1 MLRDDDDDD
10 TFFCGGVGVLCVTR
24 DYRREL
30 FSFEKKKRETKAHS
44 FRDSIEFD
52 ALFESSEGKRS
63 YIKKSVCCWCCISLS
78 FSRKRERE
86 RERKKEK
93 GKREGFLRSTKKET
107 ERKKETRGRARRVKK
122 RESDRA
128 MSYGGNATP
137 SAGKSTTEKSSTATT
152 TTTTKASASGGAP
165 PPPARIPPPKYVT
178 PSPPLR
184 ASDGKETMIKTATT
198 TTKHIDGVMHDGGA
212 INAEDFVKQRQKEQQ
227 IQQQNRQQQQAKVF
241 GSQATQKPAFGKSPT
256 PRPPQP
262 VAATAA
268 STGQKK
274 ANVWTRPVASTAAPP
289 APGGGART
297 SPNGVTAAVQSRPP
311 PVSNGNNTS
320 NNHNINTG
328 STANTKP
335 SVATQATQ
343 TTQTTVTKRQ
353 QQAGGSNVN
362 KETTAS
368 AAKQQQQ
375 QQKKKEKAQSPIVE
389 AAKFPK
395 HPQPRTGMATTKE
408 TPASSVGRSTS
419 TTATGTTVI
428 PTQSFA
434 MRRASPPR
442 DAIYTENESLL
453 TSPGPSDMQNNTNNA
468 KKSSNILTTK
478 TAVDVKENAAA
489 QLVPAPAVVAKEYR
503 GKIACPACAKD
514 FDGSPKLRAHV
525 VKCRTT
531 HVGGTKL
538 SLLSDDNINAYVAQK
553 HREAL
558 QLGKDAAQ
566 QRKKD
571 AAAAERTTSKAMTE
585 ATDDDS
591 DSEEPKMFHHSK
603 KQQNEKGHI
612 KGRVG
617 GDNGDEKNNA
627 ALSKE
632 KSTLQGIEETLLG
645 DSESDDRD
653 FAMHAADVALRK
665 KKLSSKQRDS
675 SVRVTPDDALA
686 ERLLRDDV
694 NFTPAATNLTR
705 RDSARGS
712 GAKNANKMDDFESDD
727 EQRASI
733 RTQKVTK
740 KSNDKVPEAL
750 RCTRTNGVWRCSKE
764 KVSGALFCEKHLQK
778 IADVNTRKEKSGLRK
793 RMIGDKG
800 ANEPEKEDLLT
811 EDEDDEGK
819 ETVAPLVLNKKDTSA
834 RGQNPHL
841 LVSSDAVKKPVSLAG
856 KALDCPHCGKH
867 FSKNTPGRSSH
878 IRSCE
883 KKTRNANRKIRNIVS
898 PPRVQN
904 AKMDKK
910 VESAVVPAP
919 LAPPSLPSNATSNA
933 FTCVKCGK
941 VCGGRGQLTMH
952 ERACKAVSS
961 TAAPPVV
968 ASQKR
973 ERSPETKKRGRPPK
987 VPRANEVIP
996 APKPTIL
1003 YKNNANKPEW
1013 MCVAA
1018 GGSWCC
1024 NEAKVSGTK
1033 FCERHQRKSRAKK
1046 APAAKQAKTS
1056 LQMKTSPR
1064 VQMKTS
1070 TPVQIH
1076 PHSRSC
1082 GYCGMKYE
1090 ESKDLMEHL
1099 KTKHGF
1105 DEVMVCIKPIEGA
1118 TKMPKHVPNDN
1129 QGVPSSSPSP
1139 LPESSPARI
1148 AVKKSA
1154 PALSQEMP
1162 SSKVVAHK
1170 TKQVSELMFT
1180 CEKCGKVIRTKG
1192 PYMSHVKRCQ
1202 GTRVALN
1209 ANESAPATTKVEA
1222 AVGAIE
1228 TRRQQRINYNTL
1240 HSSGPKVSL
1249 PTLPRKDVAV
1259 VNTERNERSSS
1270 LALTTPNNKSSGGV
1284 VAAAAAATEANS
1296 MAELLEIVNT
1306 QNARIQQQDI
1316 AIKKLA
1322 DQCMLMSQNIKTGW
1336 LPPFDPTA
1344 QIKRVKAPG
1353 ANPGYNPIIQF
1364 GRLLW
1369 LTGIVSREL
1378 SNDAGEQTLSA
1389 LQNMKFMLTQAGTD
1403 LKHLLRV
1410 TLHVS
1415 DIRVMEKTA
1424 TAWKEF
1430 FIKRNGM
1437 KEEDLPVRLTTQSV
1451 LKDPKF
1457 LVEVHAEAVL
1467 PEKNGDMKSVVD
1479 GAKALGNA

>member
-1 MLRDDDDDD
+1 
-10 TFFCGGVGVLCVTR
+10 
-24 DYRREL
+24 
-30 FSFEKKKRETKAHS
+30 
-44 FRDSIEFD
+44 
-52 ALFESSEGKRS
+52 
-63 YIKKSVCCWCCISLS
+63 
-78 FSRKRERE
+78 
-86 RERKKEK
+86 
-93 GKREGFLRSTKKET
+93 
-107 ERKKETRGRARRVKK
+107 
-122 RESDRA
+122 

-335 SVATQATQ
+335 SVVTQATQ

-733 RTQKVTK
+733 RTQTVTK

-819 ETVAPLVLNKKDTSA
+819 ETVAPLVLNKKDTSV

-878 IRSCE
+878 IRACE

-973 ERSPETKKRGRPPK
+973 ERSPETKKRERSPETKKRGRPPK

-1033 FCERHQRKSRAKK
+1033 FCERHQKKSRAKK

>member
-1 MLRDDDDDD
+1 
-10 TFFCGGVGVLCVTR
+10 
-24 DYRREL
+24 
-30 FSFEKKKRETKAHS
+30 
-44 FRDSIEFD
+44 
-52 ALFESSEGKRS
+52 
-63 YIKKSVCCWCCISLS
+63 
-78 FSRKRERE
+78 
-86 RERKKEK
+86 
-93 GKREGFLRSTKKET
+93 
-107 ERKKETRGRARRVKK
+107 
-122 RESDRA
+122 
-128 MSYGGNATP
+128 
-137 SAGKSTTEKSSTATT
+137 
-152 TTTTKASASGGAP
+152 
-165 PPPARIPPPKYVT
+165 
-178 PSPPLR
+178 
-184 ASDGKETMIKTATT
+184 MIKTATT

-571 AAAAERTTSKAMTE
+571 AAAEGRTTSKAMTE

-733 RTQKVTK
+733 RTQTVTK

-819 ETVAPLVLNKKDTSA
+819 ETVAPLVLNKKDTSV

-1018 GGSWCC
+1018 VGSWCC

-1033 FCERHQRKSRAKK
+1033 YCERHQKKSRAKK

-1076 PHSRSC
+1076 PSSRSC

-1222 AVGAIE
+1222 AFGAIE

>member
-1 MLRDDDDDD
+1 MS
-10 TFFCGGVGVLCVTR
+10 CN
-24 DYRREL
+24 
-30 FSFEKKKRETKAHS
+30 
-44 FRDSIEFD
+44 SIEFD
-52 ALFESSEGKRS
+52 ALFESEEEGKRS
-63 YIKKSVCCWCCISLS
+63 Y
-78 FSRKRERE
+78 
-86 RERKKEK
+86 KEK
-93 GKREGFLRSTKKET
+93 RLLVLRLRSTKKET
-107 ERKKETRGRARRVKK
+107 RGRSRRVKK

-262 VAATAA
+262 VAATAS

-297 SPNGVTAAVQSRPP
+297 SPNGVKAAVQSRPP

-353 QQAGGSNVN
+353 QQAGGSNFN

-375 QQKKKEKAQSPIVE
+375 QQQKKEKAQSPIVE

-733 RTQKVTK
+733 RTQTVTK

-819 ETVAPLVLNKKDTSA
+819 ETVAPLVLNKKDTSV

-878 IRSCE
+878 IRACE
-883 KKTRNANRKIRNIVS
+883 KKTRNANTNIRNIVS

-973 ERSPETKKRGRPPK
+973 ERSPEPKKRERSPEPKKRGRPPK
-987 VPRANEVIP
+987 APRANEVIP

-1033 FCERHQRKSRAKK
+1033 YCERHQKRSRAKK

-1076 PHSRSC
+1076 PSSRSC

-1090 ESKDLMEHL
+1090 ERKDLMEHL

-1105 DEVMVCIKPIEGA
+1105 DEVMVCTKPIEGV

-1170 TKQVSELMFT
+1170 TKLVSKLMFT

-1192 PYMSHVKRCQ
+1192 PYMSHVNRCQ

-1284 VAAAAAATEANS
+1284 VAAAAAAAATEANS

>member
-1 MLRDDDDDD
+1 
-10 TFFCGGVGVLCVTR
+10 
-24 DYRREL
+24 
-30 FSFEKKKRETKAHS
+30 
-44 FRDSIEFD
+44 
-52 ALFESSEGKRS
+52 
-63 YIKKSVCCWCCISLS
+63 
-78 FSRKRERE
+78 
-86 RERKKEK
+86 
-93 GKREGFLRSTKKET
+93 
-107 ERKKETRGRARRVKK
+107 
-122 RESDRA
+122 
-128 MSYGGNATP
+128 
-137 SAGKSTTEKSSTATT
+137 
-152 TTTTKASASGGAP
+152 
-165 PPPARIPPPKYVT
+165 
-178 PSPPLR
+178 
-184 ASDGKETMIKTATT
+184 MIKTATT

-335 SVATQATQ
+335 SVVTQATQ

-733 RTQKVTK
+733 RTQTVTK

-819 ETVAPLVLNKKDTSA
+819 ETVAPLVLNKKDTSV

-878 IRSCE
+878 IRACE

-973 ERSPETKKRGRPPK
+973 ERSPEPKKRERSPEPKKLGRPPK
-987 VPRANEVIP
+987 APRANEVIP

-1033 FCERHQRKSRAKK
+1033 FCERHQKRSRAKK

-1076 PHSRSC
+1076 PS
-1082 GYCGMKYE
+1082 
-1090 ESKDLMEHL
+1090 
-1099 KTKHGF
+1099 
-1105 DEVMVCIKPIEGA
+1105 
-1118 TKMPKHVPNDN
+1118 
-1129 QGVPSSSPSP
+1129 
-1139 LPESSPARI
+1139 
-1148 AVKKSA
+1148 SA

>member
-1 MLRDDDDDD
+1 
-10 TFFCGGVGVLCVTR
+10 
-24 DYRREL
+24 
-30 FSFEKKKRETKAHS
+30 
-44 FRDSIEFD
+44 
-52 ALFESSEGKRS
+52 
-63 YIKKSVCCWCCISLS
+63 
-78 FSRKRERE
+78 
-86 RERKKEK
+86 
-93 GKREGFLRSTKKET
+93 
-107 ERKKETRGRARRVKK
+107 
-122 RESDRA
+122 

-198 TTKHIDGVMHDGGA
+198 TTTTTKHIDGVMHDGGA

-227 IQQQNRQQQQAKVF
+227 IHQQNRQQQQAKVF

-320 NNHNINTG
+320 NNHSINTG

-335 SVATQATQ
+335 SVVTQATQ

-617 GDNGDEKNNA
+617 GDNGDENNNA

-675 SVRVTPDDALA
+675 GVRVTPDDALA

-733 RTQKVTK
+733 RTQTVTK

-819 ETVAPLVLNKKDTSA
+819 ETVAPLVLNKKDTSV

-878 IRSCE
+878 IRACE

-904 AKMDKK
+904 AKMDKT

-941 VCGGRGQLTMH
+941 VCGGRGPLTMH

-973 ERSPETKKRGRPPK
+973 ERSPEPKKLGRPPK
-987 VPRANEVIP
+987 APRANEVIP

-1033 FCERHQRKSRAKK
+1033 FCERHQKRSRAKK

-1076 PHSRSC
+1076 PS
-1082 GYCGMKYE
+1082 
-1090 ESKDLMEHL
+1090 
-1099 KTKHGF
+1099 
-1105 DEVMVCIKPIEGA
+1105 
-1118 TKMPKHVPNDN
+1118 
-1129 QGVPSSSPSP
+1129 
-1139 LPESSPARI
+1139 
-1148 AVKKSA
+1148 SA

-1228 TRRQQRINYNTL
+1228 TRRQQRISYNTL

>member
-1 MLRDDDDDD
+1 M
-10 TFFCGGVGVLCVTR
+10 
-24 DYRREL
+24 
-30 FSFEKKKRETKAHS
+30 
-44 FRDSIEFD
+44 
-52 ALFESSEGKRS
+52 
-63 YIKKSVCCWCCISLS
+63 IK
-78 FSRKRERE
+78 
-86 RERKKEK
+86 
-93 GKREGFLRSTKKET
+93 
-107 ERKKETRGRARRVKK
+107 
-122 RESDRA
+122 
-128 MSYGGNATP
+128 
-137 SAGKSTTEKSSTATT
+137 TATT
-152 TTTTKASASGGAP
+152 T
-165 PPPARIPPPKYVT
+165 
-178 PSPPLR
+178 
-184 ASDGKETMIKTATT
+184 TT

-227 IQQQNRQQQQAKVF
+227 IHQQNRQQQQAKVF

-289 APGGGART
+289 APVGGART
-297 SPNGVTAAVQSRPP
+297 SPNGVKAAVQSRPP

-335 SVATQATQ
+335 SVVTQATQ

-571 AAAAERTTSKAMTE
+571 AAAAERTISKAMTE

-733 RTQKVTK
+733 RTQTVTK

-819 ETVAPLVLNKKDTSA
+819 ETVAPLVLNKKDTSV

-878 IRSCE
+878 IRACE

-968 ASQKR
+968 ASKKR
-973 ERSPETKKRGRPPK
+973 GRSPEPKKRGRSPEPKKRERPPK

-1033 FCERHQRKSRAKK
+1033 FCERHQKKSRAKK

-1076 PHSRSC
+1076 PSSRSC
-1082 GYCGMKYE
+1082 GYCGMMYE

>member
-1 MLRDDDDDD
+1 
-10 TFFCGGVGVLCVTR
+10 
-24 DYRREL
+24 
-30 FSFEKKKRETKAHS
+30 
-44 FRDSIEFD
+44 
-52 ALFESSEGKRS
+52 
-63 YIKKSVCCWCCISLS
+63 
-78 FSRKRERE
+78 
-86 RERKKEK
+86 
-93 GKREGFLRSTKKET
+93 
-107 ERKKETRGRARRVKK
+107 
-122 RESDRA
+122 
-128 MSYGGNATP
+128 
-137 SAGKSTTEKSSTATT
+137 
-152 TTTTKASASGGAP
+152 
-165 PPPARIPPPKYVT
+165 
-178 PSPPLR
+178 
-184 ASDGKETMIKTATT
+184 MIKTATT

-297 SPNGVTAAVQSRPP
+297 SPNGVKAAVQSRPP

-335 SVATQATQ
+335 SVVTQATQ

-353 QQAGGSNVN
+353 QQAGGSNFN

-733 RTQKVTK
+733 RTQTVTK

-819 ETVAPLVLNKKDTSA
+819 ETVAPLVLNKKDTSV

-878 IRSCE
+878 IRACE
-883 KKTRNANRKIRNIVS
+883 KKTRNANTNIRNIVS

-973 ERSPETKKRGRPPK
+973 ERSPEPKKRERSPEPKKLGRPPK

-1033 FCERHQRKSRAKK
+1033 YCERHQKRSRAKK

-1076 PHSRSC
+1076 PSSRSC

-1090 ESKDLMEHL
+1090 ERKDLMEHL

-1105 DEVMVCIKPIEGA
+1105 DEVMVCTKPIEGV

-1170 TKQVSELMFT
+1170 TKLVSKLMFT

-1192 PYMSHVKRCQ
+1192 PYMSHVNRCQ

-1228 TRRQQRINYNTL
+1228 TRRQQRISYNTL

-1284 VAAAAAATEANS
+1284 VAAAAAAAATEANS

>member
-1 MLRDDDDDD
+1 
-10 TFFCGGVGVLCVTR
+10 
-24 DYRREL
+24 
-30 FSFEKKKRETKAHS
+30 
-44 FRDSIEFD
+44 
-52 ALFESSEGKRS
+52 
-63 YIKKSVCCWCCISLS
+63 
-78 FSRKRERE
+78 
-86 RERKKEK
+86 
-93 GKREGFLRSTKKET
+93 
-107 ERKKETRGRARRVKK
+107 
-122 RESDRA
+122 

-198 TTKHIDGVMHDGGA
+198 TTTTTKHIDGVMHDGGA

-227 IQQQNRQQQQAKVF
+227 IHQQNRRQQQAKVF

-274 ANVWTRPVASTAAPP
+274 ANVWTRPVASAAAPP

-297 SPNGVTAAVQSRPP
+297 SPNGVTAAVQSRAP

-320 NNHNINTG
+320 NNHSINTG

-335 SVATQATQ
+335 SVVTQATQ

-675 SVRVTPDDALA
+675 GVRVTPDDALA

-733 RTQKVTK
+733 RTQTVTK

-819 ETVAPLVLNKKDTSA
+819 ETVAPLVLNKKDTSV

-878 IRSCE
+878 IRACE

-919 LAPPSLPSNATSNA
+919 LALPSLPSNATSNAFTCVKCGKVCGGRGPLTMHERACKAVSSTAAPPVVASKKRGRSPEPKKRGRSPEPKKREPPSLPTNATSNA

-973 ERSPETKKRGRPPK
+973 ERSPEPKKRERSPEPKKRERPPK

-1033 FCERHQRKSRAKK
+1033 FCERHQKRSRAPRANEVIPAPKPTILYKNNANKPEWMCVAAGGSWCCNEAKVSGTKFCERHQKRSRAKK

-1056 LQMKTSPR
+1056 LQMKTS
-1064 VQMKTS
+1064 

-1076 PHSRSC
+1076 PS
-1082 GYCGMKYE
+1082 
-1090 ESKDLMEHL
+1090 
-1099 KTKHGF
+1099 
-1105 DEVMVCIKPIEGA
+1105 
-1118 TKMPKHVPNDN
+1118 
-1129 QGVPSSSPSP
+1129 
-1139 LPESSPARI
+1139 
-1148 AVKKSA
+1148 SA

-1228 TRRQQRINYNTL
+1228 TRRQQRISYNTL

>member
-1 MLRDDDDDD
+1 
-10 TFFCGGVGVLCVTR
+10 
-24 DYRREL
+24 
-30 FSFEKKKRETKAHS
+30 
-44 FRDSIEFD
+44 
-52 ALFESSEGKRS
+52 
-63 YIKKSVCCWCCISLS
+63 
-78 FSRKRERE
+78 
-86 RERKKEK
+86 
-93 GKREGFLRSTKKET
+93 
-107 ERKKETRGRARRVKK
+107 
-122 RESDRA
+122 

-227 IQQQNRQQQQAKVF
+227 IHQQNRQQQQAKVF

-335 SVATQATQ
+335 SVVTQATQ

-375 QQKKKEKAQSPIVE
+375 QQKKMEKAQSPIVE

-419 TTATGTTVI
+419 TTATETTVI

-675 SVRVTPDDALA
+675 GVRVTPDDALA

-733 RTQKVTK
+733 RTQTVTK

-819 ETVAPLVLNKKDTSA
+819 ETVAPLVLNKKDTSV

-878 IRSCE
+878 IRACE

-973 ERSPETKKRGRPPK
+973 ERSPEPKKRERSPK

-996 APKPTIL
+996 AQKPTIL

-1033 FCERHQRKSRAKK
+1033 FCERHQKRSRAKK

-1076 PHSRSC
+1076 PS
-1082 GYCGMKYE
+1082 
-1090 ESKDLMEHL
+1090 
-1099 KTKHGF
+1099 
-1105 DEVMVCIKPIEGA
+1105 
-1118 TKMPKHVPNDN
+1118 
-1129 QGVPSSSPSP
+1129 
-1139 LPESSPARI
+1139 
-1148 AVKKSA
+1148 SA

-1228 TRRQQRINYNTL
+1228 TRRQQRISYNTL

>member
-1 MLRDDDDDD
+1 
-10 TFFCGGVGVLCVTR
+10 
-24 DYRREL
+24 
-30 FSFEKKKRETKAHS
+30 
-44 FRDSIEFD
+44 
-52 ALFESSEGKRS
+52 
-63 YIKKSVCCWCCISLS
+63 
-78 FSRKRERE
+78 
-86 RERKKEK
+86 
-93 GKREGFLRSTKKET
+93 
-107 ERKKETRGRARRVKK
+107 
-122 RESDRA
+122 

-198 TTKHIDGVMHDGGA
+198 TTTTTKHIDGVMHDGGA

-227 IQQQNRQQQQAKVF
+227 IHQQNRQQQQAKVF

-320 NNHNINTG
+320 NNHSINTG

-335 SVATQATQ
+335 SVVTQATQ

-617 GDNGDEKNNA
+617 GDNGDENNNA

-733 RTQKVTK
+733 RTQTVTK

-819 ETVAPLVLNKKDTSA
+819 ETVAPLVLNKKDTSV

-878 IRSCE
+878 IRACE

-904 AKMDKK
+904 AKMDKT

-941 VCGGRGQLTMH
+941 VCGGRGPLTMH

-973 ERSPETKKRGRPPK
+973 ERSPEPKKLGRPPK
-987 VPRANEVIP
+987 APRANEVIP

-1033 FCERHQRKSRAKK
+1033 FCERHQKRSRAKK

-1076 PHSRSC
+1076 PS
-1082 GYCGMKYE
+1082 
-1090 ESKDLMEHL
+1090 
-1099 KTKHGF
+1099 
-1105 DEVMVCIKPIEGA
+1105 
-1118 TKMPKHVPNDN
+1118 
-1129 QGVPSSSPSP
+1129 
-1139 LPESSPARI
+1139 
-1148 AVKKSA
+1148 SA

-1228 TRRQQRINYNTL
+1228 TRRQQRISYNTL

>member
-1 MLRDDDDDD
+1 
-10 TFFCGGVGVLCVTR
+10 
-24 DYRREL
+24 
-30 FSFEKKKRETKAHS
+30 
-44 FRDSIEFD
+44 
-52 ALFESSEGKRS
+52 
-63 YIKKSVCCWCCISLS
+63 
-78 FSRKRERE
+78 
-86 RERKKEK
+86 
-93 GKREGFLRSTKKET
+93 
-107 ERKKETRGRARRVKK
+107 
-122 RESDRA
+122 
-128 MSYGGNATP
+128 
-137 SAGKSTTEKSSTATT
+137 
-152 TTTTKASASGGAP
+152 
-165 PPPARIPPPKYVT
+165 
-178 PSPPLR
+178 
-184 ASDGKETMIKTATT
+184 MIKTATT

-262 VAATAA
+262 VAATAS

-335 SVATQATQ
+335 SVVTQATQ

-733 RTQKVTK
+733 RTQTVTK

-819 ETVAPLVLNKKDTSA
+819 ETVAPLVLNKKDTSV

-878 IRSCE
+878 IRACE
-883 KKTRNANRKIRNIVS
+883 KKTRNANTNIRNIVS

-973 ERSPETKKRGRPPK
+973 ERSPEPKKRERSPEPKKRGRPPK

-1033 FCERHQRKSRAKK
+1033 YCERHQKRSRAKK

-1076 PHSRSC
+1076 PSSRSC

-1090 ESKDLMEHL
+1090 ERKDLMEHL

-1105 DEVMVCIKPIEGA
+1105 DEVMVCTKPIEGV

-1170 TKQVSELMFT
+1170 TKLVSKLMFT

-1284 VAAAAAATEANS
+1284 VAAAAAAAATEANS

>member
-1 MLRDDDDDD
+1 
-10 TFFCGGVGVLCVTR
+10 
-24 DYRREL
+24 
-30 FSFEKKKRETKAHS
+30 
-44 FRDSIEFD
+44 
-52 ALFESSEGKRS
+52 
-63 YIKKSVCCWCCISLS
+63 
-78 FSRKRERE
+78 
-86 RERKKEK
+86 
-93 GKREGFLRSTKKET
+93 
-107 ERKKETRGRARRVKK
+107 
-122 RESDRA
+122 
-128 MSYGGNATP
+128 
-137 SAGKSTTEKSSTATT
+137 
-152 TTTTKASASGGAP
+152 
-165 PPPARIPPPKYVT
+165 
-178 PSPPLR
+178 
-184 ASDGKETMIKTATT
+184 
-198 TTKHIDGVMHDGGA
+198 
-212 INAEDFVKQRQKEQQ
+212 
-227 IQQQNRQQQQAKVF
+227 
-241 GSQATQKPAFGKSPT
+241 
-256 PRPPQP
+256 
-262 VAATAA
+262 
-268 STGQKK
+268 
-274 ANVWTRPVASTAAPP
+274 
-289 APGGGART
+289 
-297 SPNGVTAAVQSRPP
+297 
-311 PVSNGNNTS
+311 
-320 NNHNINTG
+320 
-328 STANTKP
+328 
-335 SVATQATQ
+335 
-343 TTQTTVTKRQ
+343 
-353 QQAGGSNVN
+353 
-362 KETTAS
+362 
-368 AAKQQQQ
+368 
-375 QQKKKEKAQSPIVE
+375 
-389 AAKFPK
+389 
-395 HPQPRTGMATTKE
+395 
-408 TPASSVGRSTS
+408 
-419 TTATGTTVI
+419 
-428 PTQSFA
+428 
-434 MRRASPPR
+434 
-442 DAIYTENESLL
+442 
-453 TSPGPSDMQNNTNNA
+453 
-468 KKSSNILTTK
+468 
-478 TAVDVKENAAA
+478 
-489 QLVPAPAVVAKEYR
+489 
-503 GKIACPACAKD
+503 
-514 FDGSPKLRAHV
+514 
-525 VKCRTT
+525 
-531 HVGGTKL
+531 
-538 SLLSDDNINAYVAQK
+538 
-553 HREAL
+553 
-558 QLGKDAAQ
+558 
-566 QRKKD
+566 
-571 AAAAERTTSKAMTE
+571 
-585 ATDDDS
+585 
-591 DSEEPKMFHHSK
+591 
-603 KQQNEKGHI
+603 
-612 KGRVG
+612 
-617 GDNGDEKNNA
+617 
-627 ALSKE
+627 
-632 KSTLQGIEETLLG
+632 
-645 DSESDDRD
+645 
-653 FAMHAADVALRK
+653 
-665 KKLSSKQRDS
+665 
-675 SVRVTPDDALA
+675 
-686 ERLLRDDV
+686 
-694 NFTPAATNLTR
+694 
-705 RDSARGS
+705 
-712 GAKNANKMDDFESDD
+712 
-727 EQRASI
+727 
-733 RTQKVTK
+733 
-740 KSNDKVPEAL
+740 
-750 RCTRTNGVWRCSKE
+750 
-764 KVSGALFCEKHLQK
+764 
-778 IADVNTRKEKSGLRK
+778 
-793 RMIGDKG
+793 
-800 ANEPEKEDLLT
+800 
-811 EDEDDEGK
+811 
-819 ETVAPLVLNKKDTSA
+819 
-834 RGQNPHL
+834 
-841 LVSSDAVKKPVSLAG
+841 
-856 KALDCPHCGKH
+856 
-867 FSKNTPGRSSH
+867 
-878 IRSCE
+878 
-883 KKTRNANRKIRNIVS
+883 
-898 PPRVQN
+898 
-904 AKMDKK
+904 
-910 VESAVVPAP
+910 
-919 LAPPSLPSNATSNA
+919 
-933 FTCVKCGK
+933 
-941 VCGGRGQLTMH
+941 MH

-973 ERSPETKKRGRPPK
+973 ERSPEPKKRERSPEPKKRERPPK

-1033 FCERHQRKSRAKK
+1033 FCERHQKRSRAKK

-1076 PHSRSC
+1076 PSSRSC

-1090 ESKDLMEHL
+1090 ERKDLMEHL

-1105 DEVMVCIKPIEGA
+1105 DEVMVCTKPIEGV

-1284 VAAAAAATEANS
+1284 VAAAAATEANS

>member
-1 MLRDDDDDD
+1 M
-10 TFFCGGVGVLCVTR
+10 
-24 DYRREL
+24 
-30 FSFEKKKRETKAHS
+30 
-44 FRDSIEFD
+44 
-52 ALFESSEGKRS
+52 
-63 YIKKSVCCWCCISLS
+63 
-78 FSRKRERE
+78 
-86 RERKKEK
+86 
-93 GKREGFLRSTKKET
+93 
-107 ERKKETRGRARRVKK
+107 
-122 RESDRA
+122 
-128 MSYGGNATP
+128 

-152 TTTTKASASGGAP
+152 KASASGAP
-165 PPPARIPPPKYVT
+165 PPTRIPPPKYVT
-178 PSPPLR
+178 PSPPSR
-184 ASDGKETMIKTATT
+184 VSGGEETMIKTATT
-198 TTKHIDGVMHDGGA
+198 ATHATTTTTKSIDGVIHDGGA

-227 IQQQNRQQQQAKVF
+227 IQQQQRQQQQAKVF

-289 APGGGART
+289 APVGGART
-297 SPNGVTAAVQSRPP
+297 SPNGVKAAVQSRPP

-353 QQAGGSNVN
+353 QQAEGSNVN

-375 QQKKKEKAQSPIVE
+375 QQKKEKALSPIVE

-408 TPASSVGRSTS
+408 TPASSVGRATS
-419 TTATGTTVI
+419 TTATGTNVI
-428 PTQSFA
+428 PTHSFA

-442 DAIYTENESLL
+442 DAIYTENESLLNESLL

-489 QLVPAPAVVAKEYR
+489 QLVPAPTVVAKEYR

-653 FAMHAADVALRK
+653 FAIHAADVALRK

-764 KVSGALFCEKHLQK
+764 KVIGAMFCEKHLQK
-778 IADVNTRKEKSGLRK
+778 IADVNTRNEKSGRKK

-819 ETVAPLVLNKKDTSA
+819 ETVAPLVLNKKDTSV
-834 RGQNPHL
+834 RGRKPHL

-883 KKTRNANRKIRNIVS
+883 KKTQNANGKIRNIVS
-898 PPRVQN
+898 PPRVKN
-904 AKMDKK
+904 VKVDKK

-919 LAPPSLPSNATSNA
+919 LVPPSLPTNATSNA

-941 VCGGRGQLTMH
+941 VCGGRGPLTMH

-961 TAAPPVV
+961 TSAPPVV
-968 ASQKR
+968 ASKKR
-973 ERSPETKKRGRPPK
+973 GRSPEPKKRGRSPEPKKRGRPPK

-996 APKPTIL
+996 AKYPKPTIL

-1013 MCVAA
+1013 MCLAM
-1018 GGSWCC
+1018 GGLWCC
-1024 NEAKVSGTK
+1024 NEAKVSGTT
-1033 FCERHQRKSRAKK
+1033 FCEKHQRMSKAKK
-1046 APAAKQAKTS
+1046 APEIEVPAAKKA
-1056 LQMKTSPR
+1056 KTSPR
-1064 VQMKTS
+1064 VQ
-1070 TPVQIH
+1070 IH
-1076 PHSRSC
+1076 YSSRSC
-1082 GYCGMKYE
+1082 GYCGKKY
-1090 ESKDLMEHL
+1090 KNTKNLVEHL
-1099 KTKHGF
+1099 KTRHGF
-1105 DEVMVCIKPIEGA
+1105 DEVMVYTRKPIEGV
-1118 TKMPKHVPNDN
+1118 TRMTKHVPNDN
-1129 QGVPSSSPSP
+1129 QGVPSSSPPP
-1139 LPESSPARI
+1139 LHESSPARI

-1170 TKQVSELMFT
+1170 TKQVSKLMFT
-1180 CEKCGKVIRTKG
+1180 CEKCGKVIKRKG
-1192 PYMSHVKRCQ
+1192 PFMCHVKKCQ

-1228 TRRQQRINYNTL
+1228 TRRQQRISYNTL

-1284 VAAAAAATEANS
+1284 VAAAPAVTEANS

>member
-1 MLRDDDDDD
+1 M
-10 TFFCGGVGVLCVTR
+10 
-24 DYRREL
+24 
-30 FSFEKKKRETKAHS
+30 
-44 FRDSIEFD
+44 
-52 ALFESSEGKRS
+52 
-63 YIKKSVCCWCCISLS
+63 
-78 FSRKRERE
+78 
-86 RERKKEK
+86 
-93 GKREGFLRSTKKET
+93 
-107 ERKKETRGRARRVKK
+107 KK

-262 VAATAA
+262 FAATAA

>member
-1 MLRDDDDDD
+1 
-10 TFFCGGVGVLCVTR
+10 
-24 DYRREL
+24 
-30 FSFEKKKRETKAHS
+30 
-44 FRDSIEFD
+44 
-52 ALFESSEGKRS
+52 
-63 YIKKSVCCWCCISLS
+63 
-78 FSRKRERE
+78 
-86 RERKKEK
+86 
-93 GKREGFLRSTKKET
+93 
-107 ERKKETRGRARRVKK
+107 
-122 RESDRA
+122 

-335 SVATQATQ
+335 SVVTQATQ

-733 RTQKVTK
+733 RTQTVTK

-819 ETVAPLVLNKKDTSA
+819 ETVAPLVLNKKDTSV

-878 IRSCE
+878 IRACE

-941 VCGGRGQLTMH
+941 VCGGRGPLKMH

-968 ASQKR
+968 ASKKR
-973 ERSPETKKRGRPPK
+973 GRSPEPKKRGRSPEPKKRERPPK

-996 APKPTIL
+996 AQKPTIL

-1033 FCERHQRKSRAKK
+1033 FCERHQKRSRAKK

-1076 PHSRSC
+1076 PSSRSC

-1090 ESKDLMEHL
+1090 ERKDLMEHL

-1105 DEVMVCIKPIEGA
+1105 DEVMVCTKPIEGV

>member
-1 MLRDDDDDD
+1 M
-10 TFFCGGVGVLCVTR
+10 
-24 DYRREL
+24 
-30 FSFEKKKRETKAHS
+30 
-44 FRDSIEFD
+44 
-52 ALFESSEGKRS
+52 
-63 YIKKSVCCWCCISLS
+63 
-78 FSRKRERE
+78 
-86 RERKKEK
+86 
-93 GKREGFLRSTKKET
+93 
-107 ERKKETRGRARRVKK
+107 
-122 RESDRA
+122 
-128 MSYGGNATP
+128 

-152 TTTTKASASGGAP
+152 KASTSGAP
-165 PPPARIPPPKYVT
+165 PPTRIPPPKYVT
-178 PSPPLR
+178 PSPPSR
-184 ASDGKETMIKTATT
+184 VSGGEETMIKTVTTATHATTT

-227 IQQQNRQQQQAKVF
+227 IHQQNRQQQQAKVF

-335 SVATQATQ
+335 SVVTQATQ

-733 RTQKVTK
+733 RTQTVAK

-778 IADVNTRKEKSGLRK
+778 IADVNTRKEKSGRKK
-793 RMIGDKG
+793 RMIGEKG

-819 ETVAPLVLNKKDTSA
+819 ETVAPLVLNKKDTSV

-878 IRSCE
+878 IRACE
-883 KKTRNANRKIRNIVS
+883 KKTRNANRNIRNIVS

-904 AKMDKK
+904 VKMDKK

-968 ASQKR
+968 ASKKRGRSPEPKKREPPSLPTNATSKAFTCVKCGKVCGGRGQLTMHERACKAVSSTAAPPVVASQKR
-973 ERSPETKKRGRPPK
+973 ERSPEPKKRERPPK

-1033 FCERHQRKSRAKK
+1033 FCERHQKKSRAKK

-1076 PHSRSC
+1076 PSSRSC

-1192 PYMSHVKRCQ
+1192 PYMSHVNRCQ

>member
-1 MLRDDDDDD
+1 
-10 TFFCGGVGVLCVTR
+10 
-24 DYRREL
+24 
-30 FSFEKKKRETKAHS
+30 
-44 FRDSIEFD
+44 
-52 ALFESSEGKRS
+52 
-63 YIKKSVCCWCCISLS
+63 
-78 FSRKRERE
+78 
-86 RERKKEK
+86 
-93 GKREGFLRSTKKET
+93 
-107 ERKKETRGRARRVKK
+107 
-122 RESDRA
+122 

-198 TTKHIDGVMHDGGA
+198 TTTTTKHIDGVMHDGGA

-227 IQQQNRQQQQAKVF
+227 IHQQNRQQQQAKVF

-320 NNHNINTG
+320 NNHSINTG

-335 SVATQATQ
+335 SVVTQATQ

-733 RTQKVTK
+733 RTQTVTK

-819 ETVAPLVLNKKDTSA
+819 ETVAPLVLNKKDTSV

-878 IRSCE
+878 IRACE

-941 VCGGRGQLTMH
+941 VCGGRGPLTMH

-973 ERSPETKKRGRPPK
+973 ERSPEPKKRERSPEPKKRERPPK

-996 APKPTIL
+996 AQKPTIL

-1033 FCERHQRKSRAKK
+1033 FCERHQKRSRAKK

-1076 PHSRSC
+1076 PSSRSC
-1082 GYCGMKYE
+1082 GYCGMMYE

-1105 DEVMVCIKPIEGA
+1105 DEVMVCTKPIEGA

-1228 TRRQQRINYNTL
+1228 TRRQQRISYNTL
-1240 HSSGPKVSL
+1240 HSSDPKVSL

>member
-1 MLRDDDDDD
+1 MKSSLPLSLFLSLFPTVTEESFRNHPHRTLFWSFFKAPWYKSAAPKARVLRDVNDVNDDDDDD
-10 TFFCGGVGVLCVTR
+10 TFFVCGGVGVLCVTR

-44 FRDSIEFD
+44 FRVIQLNSTLSLSRRKEKD
-52 ALFESSEGKRS
+52 LT
-63 YIKKSVCCWCCISLS
+63 KKSVCCWCCISLS

-86 RERKKEK
+86 RKKEK
-93 GKREGFLRSTKKET
+93 GKREGFLRST
-107 ERKKETRGRARRVKK
+107 KKETRGRARRVKK

-184 ASDGKETMIKTATT
+184 ASDGKETMIKTATTTT

-335 SVATQATQ
+335 SVVTQATQ

-675 SVRVTPDDALA
+675 GVRVTPDDALA

-733 RTQKVTK
+733 RTQTVTK

-819 ETVAPLVLNKKDTSA
+819 ETVAPLVLNKKDTSV

-878 IRSCE
+878 IRACE

-973 ERSPETKKRGRPPK
+973 ERSPEPKKRERSPEPKKRGRPPK

-1033 FCERHQRKSRAKK
+1033 FCERHQKKSRAKK

-1076 PHSRSC
+1076 PS
-1082 GYCGMKYE
+1082 
-1090 ESKDLMEHL
+1090 
-1099 KTKHGF
+1099 
-1105 DEVMVCIKPIEGA
+1105 
-1118 TKMPKHVPNDN
+1118 
-1129 QGVPSSSPSP
+1129 
-1139 LPESSPARI
+1139 
-1148 AVKKSA
+1148 SA

-1240 HSSGPKVSL
+1240 HSSAPKVSL

-1284 VAAAAAATEANS
+1284 VAAAAATEANS

>member
-1 MLRDDDDDD
+1 
-10 TFFCGGVGVLCVTR
+10 
-24 DYRREL
+24 
-30 FSFEKKKRETKAHS
+30 
-44 FRDSIEFD
+44 
-52 ALFESSEGKRS
+52 
-63 YIKKSVCCWCCISLS
+63 
-78 FSRKRERE
+78 
-86 RERKKEK
+86 
-93 GKREGFLRSTKKET
+93 
-107 ERKKETRGRARRVKK
+107 
-122 RESDRA
+122 

-335 SVATQATQ
+335 SVVTQATQ

-733 RTQKVTK
+733 RTQTVTK

-819 ETVAPLVLNKKDTSA
+819 ETVAPLVLNKKDTSV

-878 IRSCE
+878 IRACE

-973 ERSPETKKRGRPPK
+973 ERSPEPKKRERSPEPKKRGRPPK
-987 VPRANEVIP
+987 APRANEVIP

-1033 FCERHQRKSRAKK
+1033 YCERHQKRSRAKK

-1076 PHSRSC
+1076 PSSRSC

-1090 ESKDLMEHL
+1090 ERKDLMEHL

-1105 DEVMVCIKPIEGA
+1105 DEVMVCTKPIEGV

-1170 TKQVSELMFT
+1170 TKLVSKLMFT

-1192 PYMSHVKRCQ
+1192 PYMSHVNRCQ

-1284 VAAAAAATEANS
+1284 VAAAAAAAATEANS

>member
-1 MLRDDDDDD
+1 M
-10 TFFCGGVGVLCVTR
+10 
-24 DYRREL
+24 
-30 FSFEKKKRETKAHS
+30 
-44 FRDSIEFD
+44 
-52 ALFESSEGKRS
+52 
-63 YIKKSVCCWCCISLS
+63 
-78 FSRKRERE
+78 
-86 RERKKEK
+86 
-93 GKREGFLRSTKKET
+93 
-107 ERKKETRGRARRVKK
+107 KK

-184 ASDGKETMIKTATT
+184 ASDGKETMIKTATTTT

-335 SVATQATQ
+335 SVVTQATQ

-733 RTQKVTK
+733 RTQTVTK

-819 ETVAPLVLNKKDTSA
+819 ETVAPLVLNKKDTSV

-878 IRSCE
+878 IRACE
-883 KKTRNANRKIRNIVS
+883 KKTRNANTNIRNIVS

-968 ASQKR
+968 ASKKRGRSPEPKKRGRSPEPKKREPPSLPTNATSNAFTCVKCGKVCGGRGQLTMHERACKAVSSTAAPPVVASQKR
-973 ERSPETKKRGRPPK
+973 ERSPEPKKRERSPEPKKRGRPPK

-1033 FCERHQRKSRAKK
+1033 FCERHQKRSRAKK

-1076 PHSRSC
+1076 PS
-1082 GYCGMKYE
+1082 
-1090 ESKDLMEHL
+1090 
-1099 KTKHGF
+1099 
-1105 DEVMVCIKPIEGA
+1105 
-1118 TKMPKHVPNDN
+1118 
-1129 QGVPSSSPSP
+1129 
-1139 LPESSPARI
+1139 
-1148 AVKKSA
+1148 SA

>member
-1 MLRDDDDDD
+1 
-10 TFFCGGVGVLCVTR
+10 
-24 DYRREL
+24 
-30 FSFEKKKRETKAHS
+30 
-44 FRDSIEFD
+44 
-52 ALFESSEGKRS
+52 
-63 YIKKSVCCWCCISLS
+63 
-78 FSRKRERE
+78 
-86 RERKKEK
+86 
-93 GKREGFLRSTKKET
+93 
-107 ERKKETRGRARRVKK
+107 
-122 RESDRA
+122 

-184 ASDGKETMIKTATT
+184 ASDGKETMIKTATTTTT

-335 SVATQATQ
+335 SVVTQATQ

-675 SVRVTPDDALA
+675 GVRVTPDDALA

-733 RTQKVTK
+733 RTQTVTK

-819 ETVAPLVLNKKDTSA
+819 ETVAPLVLNKKDTSV

-878 IRSCE
+878 IRACE

-973 ERSPETKKRGRPPK
+973 ERSPEPKKRGRPPK

-1033 FCERHQRKSRAKK
+1033 FCERHQKRSRAKK

-1076 PHSRSC
+1076 PS
-1082 GYCGMKYE
+1082 
-1090 ESKDLMEHL
+1090 
-1099 KTKHGF
+1099 
-1105 DEVMVCIKPIEGA
+1105 
-1118 TKMPKHVPNDN
+1118 
-1129 QGVPSSSPSP
+1129 
-1139 LPESSPARI
+1139 
-1148 AVKKSA
+1148 SA

-1228 TRRQQRINYNTL
+1228 TRRQQRISYNTL

-1284 VAAAAAATEANS
+1284 VAAAAATEANS

>member
-1 MLRDDDDDD
+1 
-10 TFFCGGVGVLCVTR
+10 
-24 DYRREL
+24 
-30 FSFEKKKRETKAHS
+30 
-44 FRDSIEFD
+44 
-52 ALFESSEGKRS
+52 
-63 YIKKSVCCWCCISLS
+63 
-78 FSRKRERE
+78 
-86 RERKKEK
+86 
-93 GKREGFLRSTKKET
+93 
-107 ERKKETRGRARRVKK
+107 
-122 RESDRA
+122 
-128 MSYGGNATP
+128 
-137 SAGKSTTEKSSTATT
+137 
-152 TTTTKASASGGAP
+152 
-165 PPPARIPPPKYVT
+165 
-178 PSPPLR
+178 
-184 ASDGKETMIKTATT
+184 MIKTATTTT

-375 QQKKKEKAQSPIVE
+375 QQKKEKAQSPIVE

-778 IADVNTRKEKSGLRK
+778 ISDVNTRKEKSGLRK

-819 ETVAPLVLNKKDTSA
+819 ETVAPLVLNKKDTSV

-878 IRSCE
+878 IRACE

-1013 MCVAA
+1013 MCLAA
-1018 GGSWCC
+1018 GGTWCC

-1076 PHSRSC
+1076 PSSRSC

-1105 DEVMVCIKPIEGA
+1105 DEVMLCIKPIEGA

-1192 PYMSHVKRCQ
+1192 PYMFHVNRCQ

>member
-1 MLRDDDDDD
+1 
-10 TFFCGGVGVLCVTR
+10 
-24 DYRREL
+24 
-30 FSFEKKKRETKAHS
+30 
-44 FRDSIEFD
+44 
-52 ALFESSEGKRS
+52 
-63 YIKKSVCCWCCISLS
+63 
-78 FSRKRERE
+78 
-86 RERKKEK
+86 
-93 GKREGFLRSTKKET
+93 
-107 ERKKETRGRARRVKK
+107 
-122 RESDRA
+122 

-152 TTTTKASASGGAP
+152 TTTTKASGSGGAP

-262 VAATAA
+262 VAATAS

-297 SPNGVTAAVQSRPP
+297 SPNGVKAAVQSRPP

-375 QQKKKEKAQSPIVE
+375 QQQKKEKAQSPIVE

-733 RTQKVTK
+733 RTQTVTK

-819 ETVAPLVLNKKDTSA
+819 ETVAPLVLNKKDTSV

-878 IRSCE
+878 IRACE

-973 ERSPETKKRGRPPK
+973 ERSPEPKKRERSPEPKKRERPPK

-996 APKPTIL
+996 AQKPTIL

-1033 FCERHQRKSRAKK
+1033 YCERHQKRSRAKK

-1076 PHSRSC
+1076 PSSRSC

-1090 ESKDLMEHL
+1090 ERKDLMEHL

-1105 DEVMVCIKPIEGA
+1105 DEVMVCTKPIEGV

-1170 TKQVSELMFT
+1170 TKLVSKLMFT

-1192 PYMSHVKRCQ
+1192 PYMSHVNRCQ

-1284 VAAAAAATEANS
+1284 VAAAAAAAATEANS

>member
-1 MLRDDDDDD
+1 M
-10 TFFCGGVGVLCVTR
+10 
-24 DYRREL
+24 
-30 FSFEKKKRETKAHS
+30 
-44 FRDSIEFD
+44 
-52 ALFESSEGKRS
+52 
-63 YIKKSVCCWCCISLS
+63 
-78 FSRKRERE
+78 
-86 RERKKEK
+86 
-93 GKREGFLRSTKKET
+93 
-107 ERKKETRGRARRVKK
+107 KK

-198 TTKHIDGVMHDGGA
+198 TTTTTKHIDGVMHDGGA

-227 IQQQNRQQQQAKVF
+227 IHQQNRQQQQAKVF

-320 NNHNINTG
+320 NNHSINTG

-335 SVATQATQ
+335 SVVTQA
-343 TTQTTVTKRQ
+343 TQTTVTKRQ

-675 SVRVTPDDALA
+675 GVRVTPDDALA

-733 RTQKVTK
+733 RTQTVTK

-819 ETVAPLVLNKKDTSA
+819 ETVAPLVLNKKDTSV

-878 IRSCE
+878 IRACE

-941 VCGGRGQLTMH
+941 VCGGRGPLTMH

-973 ERSPETKKRGRPPK
+973 ERSPEPKKRERSPEPKKRERPPK

-1033 FCERHQRKSRAKK
+1033 FCERHQKRSRAKK

-1076 PHSRSC
+1076 PS
-1082 GYCGMKYE
+1082 
-1090 ESKDLMEHL
+1090 
-1099 KTKHGF
+1099 
-1105 DEVMVCIKPIEGA
+1105 
-1118 TKMPKHVPNDN
+1118 
-1129 QGVPSSSPSP
+1129 
-1139 LPESSPARI
+1139 
-1148 AVKKSA
+1148 SA

-1228 TRRQQRINYNTL
+1228 TRRQQRISYNTL

>member
-1 MLRDDDDDD
+1 
-10 TFFCGGVGVLCVTR
+10 
-24 DYRREL
+24 
-30 FSFEKKKRETKAHS
+30 
-44 FRDSIEFD
+44 
-52 ALFESSEGKRS
+52 
-63 YIKKSVCCWCCISLS
+63 
-78 FSRKRERE
+78 
-86 RERKKEK
+86 
-93 GKREGFLRSTKKET
+93 
-107 ERKKETRGRARRVKK
+107 
-122 RESDRA
+122 
-128 MSYGGNATP
+128 
-137 SAGKSTTEKSSTATT
+137 
-152 TTTTKASASGGAP
+152 
-165 PPPARIPPPKYVT
+165 
-178 PSPPLR
+178 
-184 ASDGKETMIKTATT
+184 
-198 TTKHIDGVMHDGGA
+198 MHDGGA

-262 VAATAA
+262 VAATAS

-297 SPNGVTAAVQSRPP
+297 SPNGVKAAVQSRPP

-375 QQKKKEKAQSPIVE
+375 QQQKKEKAQSPIVE

-733 RTQKVTK
+733 RTQTVTK

-819 ETVAPLVLNKKDTSA
+819 ETVAPLVLNKKDTSV

-878 IRSCE
+878 IRACE
-883 KKTRNANRKIRNIVS
+883 KKTRNANTNIRNIVS

-973 ERSPETKKRGRPPK
+973 ERSPEPKKRERSPEPKKLGRPPK
-987 VPRANEVIP
+987 APRANEVIP

-1033 FCERHQRKSRAKK
+1033 YCERHQKRSRAKK

-1076 PHSRSC
+1076 PSSRSC

-1090 ESKDLMEHL
+1090 ERKDLMEHL

-1105 DEVMVCIKPIEGA
+1105 DEVMVCTKPIEGV

-1170 TKQVSELMFT
+1170 TKLVSKLMFT

-1192 PYMSHVKRCQ
+1192 PYMSHVNRCQ

-1284 VAAAAAATEANS
+1284 VAAAAAAAATEANS

>member
-1 MLRDDDDDD
+1 
-10 TFFCGGVGVLCVTR
+10 
-24 DYRREL
+24 
-30 FSFEKKKRETKAHS
+30 
-44 FRDSIEFD
+44 
-52 ALFESSEGKRS
+52 
-63 YIKKSVCCWCCISLS
+63 
-78 FSRKRERE
+78 
-86 RERKKEK
+86 
-93 GKREGFLRSTKKET
+93 
-107 ERKKETRGRARRVKK
+107 
-122 RESDRA
+122 

-152 TTTTKASASGGAP
+152 TTTTKASGSGGAP

-262 VAATAA
+262 VAATAS

-297 SPNGVTAAVQSRPP
+297 SPNGVKAAVQSRPP

-733 RTQKVTK
+733 RTQTVTK

-819 ETVAPLVLNKKDTSA
+819 ETVAPLVLNKKDTSV

-878 IRSCE
+878 IRACE
-883 KKTRNANRKIRNIVS
+883 KKTRNANTNIRNIVS

-973 ERSPETKKRGRPPK
+973 ERSPEPKKRERSPEPKKLGRPPK
-987 VPRANEVIP
+987 APRANEVIP

-1033 FCERHQRKSRAKK
+1033 YCERHQKRSRAKK

-1076 PHSRSC
+1076 PSSRSC

-1090 ESKDLMEHL
+1090 ERKDLMEHL

-1105 DEVMVCIKPIEGA
+1105 DEVMVCTKPIEGV

-1170 TKQVSELMFT
+1170 TKLVSKLMFT

-1192 PYMSHVKRCQ
+1192 PYMSHVNRCQ

-1284 VAAAAAATEANS
+1284 VAAAAAAAATEANS

>member
-1 MLRDDDDDD
+1 
-10 TFFCGGVGVLCVTR
+10 
-24 DYRREL
+24 
-30 FSFEKKKRETKAHS
+30 
-44 FRDSIEFD
+44 
-52 ALFESSEGKRS
+52 
-63 YIKKSVCCWCCISLS
+63 
-78 FSRKRERE
+78 
-86 RERKKEK
+86 
-93 GKREGFLRSTKKET
+93 
-107 ERKKETRGRARRVKK
+107 
-122 RESDRA
+122 

-227 IQQQNRQQQQAKVF
+227 IHQQNRQQQQAKVF

-320 NNHNINTG
+320 NNHSINTG

-335 SVATQATQ
+335 SVVTQATQ

-375 QQKKKEKAQSPIVE
+375 QKKKKEKAQSPIVE

-675 SVRVTPDDALA
+675 GVRVTPDDALA

-733 RTQKVTK
+733 RTQTVTK

-819 ETVAPLVLNKKDTSA
+819 ETVAPLVLNKKDTSV

-878 IRSCE
+878 IRACE

-941 VCGGRGQLTMH
+941 VCGGRGPLKMH

-973 ERSPETKKRGRPPK
+973 GRSPEPKKRGRSPEPKKRERPPK

-1033 FCERHQRKSRAKK
+1033 FCERHQKRSRAKK

-1076 PHSRSC
+1076 PQSRSC

-1090 ESKDLMEHL
+1090 ERKDLMEHL

-1105 DEVMVCIKPIEGA
+1105 DEVMVCTKPIEGV

-1240 HSSGPKVSL
+1240 HASGPKVSL

>member
-1 MLRDDDDDD
+1 
-10 TFFCGGVGVLCVTR
+10 
-24 DYRREL
+24 
-30 FSFEKKKRETKAHS
+30 
-44 FRDSIEFD
+44 
-52 ALFESSEGKRS
+52 
-63 YIKKSVCCWCCISLS
+63 
-78 FSRKRERE
+78 
-86 RERKKEK
+86 
-93 GKREGFLRSTKKET
+93 
-107 ERKKETRGRARRVKK
+107 
-122 RESDRA
+122 
-128 MSYGGNATP
+128 
-137 SAGKSTTEKSSTATT
+137 
-152 TTTTKASASGGAP
+152 
-165 PPPARIPPPKYVT
+165 
-178 PSPPLR
+178 
-184 ASDGKETMIKTATT
+184 MIKTATTTT

-320 NNHNINTG
+320 NNHSINTG

-335 SVATQATQ
+335 SVVTQATQ

-733 RTQKVTK
+733 RTQTVTK

-819 ETVAPLVLNKKDTSA
+819 ETVAPLVLNKKDTSV

-878 IRSCE
+878 IRACE

-973 ERSPETKKRGRPPK
+973 ERSPEPKKRGRPPK

-1033 FCERHQRKSRAKK
+1033 FCERHQKKSRAKK

-1076 PHSRSC
+1076 PSSRSC
-1082 GYCGMKYE
+1082 GYCGMMYE

>member
-1 MLRDDDDDD
+1 M
-10 TFFCGGVGVLCVTR
+10 
-24 DYRREL
+24 
-30 FSFEKKKRETKAHS
+30 
-44 FRDSIEFD
+44 
-52 ALFESSEGKRS
+52 
-63 YIKKSVCCWCCISLS
+63 IK
-78 FSRKRERE
+78 
-86 RERKKEK
+86 
-93 GKREGFLRSTKKET
+93 
-107 ERKKETRGRARRVKK
+107 
-122 RESDRA
+122 
-128 MSYGGNATP
+128 
-137 SAGKSTTEKSSTATT
+137 TATT
-152 TTTTKASASGGAP
+152 T
-165 PPPARIPPPKYVT
+165 
-178 PSPPLR
+178 
-184 ASDGKETMIKTATT
+184 TT

-227 IQQQNRQQQQAKVF
+227 IHQQNRRQQQAKVF

-320 NNHNINTG
+320 NNHSINTG

-335 SVATQATQ
+335 SVVTQATQ

-675 SVRVTPDDALA
+675 GVRVTPDDALA

-733 RTQKVTK
+733 RTQTVTK

-819 ETVAPLVLNKKDTSA
+819 ETVAPLVLNKKDTSV

-878 IRSCE
+878 IRACE

-941 VCGGRGQLTMH
+941 VCGGRGPLTMH

-973 ERSPETKKRGRPPK
+973 ERSPEPKKRERSPEPKKRERPPK

-1033 FCERHQRKSRAKK
+1033 FCERHQKRSRAKK

-1076 PHSRSC
+1076 PS
-1082 GYCGMKYE
+1082 
-1090 ESKDLMEHL
+1090 
-1099 KTKHGF
+1099 
-1105 DEVMVCIKPIEGA
+1105 
-1118 TKMPKHVPNDN
+1118 
-1129 QGVPSSSPSP
+1129 
-1139 LPESSPARI
+1139 
-1148 AVKKSA
+1148 SA

-1228 TRRQQRINYNTL
+1228 TRRQQRISYNTL

>member
-1 MLRDDDDDD
+1 
-10 TFFCGGVGVLCVTR
+10 
-24 DYRREL
+24 
-30 FSFEKKKRETKAHS
+30 
-44 FRDSIEFD
+44 
-52 ALFESSEGKRS
+52 
-63 YIKKSVCCWCCISLS
+63 
-78 FSRKRERE
+78 
-86 RERKKEK
+86 
-93 GKREGFLRSTKKET
+93 
-107 ERKKETRGRARRVKK
+107 
-122 RESDRA
+122 

-165 PPPARIPPPKYVT
+165 PPPARIPAPKYVT

-184 ASDGKETMIKTATT
+184 ASDGKETMIKTATTTT

-335 SVATQATQ
+335 SMATQATQ

-525 VKCRTT
+525 VKCRTM

-733 RTQKVTK
+733 RTQTVTK

-819 ETVAPLVLNKKDTSA
+819 ETVAPLVLNKKDTSV

-878 IRSCE
+878 IRACE

-968 ASQKR
+968 ASKKRGRSPEPKKR
-973 ERSPETKKRGRPPK
+973 ERSPEPKKRGRSPEPKKRERPPK

-996 APKPTIL
+996 AQKPTIL

-1033 FCERHQRKSRAKK
+1033 FCERHQKKSRAKK

-1076 PHSRSC
+1076 PSSRSC
-1082 GYCGMKYE
+1082 GYCGMMYE

-1228 TRRQQRINYNTL
+1228 TRRQQRISYNTL

>member
-1 MLRDDDDDD
+1 
-10 TFFCGGVGVLCVTR
+10 
-24 DYRREL
+24 
-30 FSFEKKKRETKAHS
+30 
-44 FRDSIEFD
+44 
-52 ALFESSEGKRS
+52 
-63 YIKKSVCCWCCISLS
+63 
-78 FSRKRERE
+78 
-86 RERKKEK
+86 
-93 GKREGFLRSTKKET
+93 
-107 ERKKETRGRARRVKK
+107 
-122 RESDRA
+122 

-198 TTKHIDGVMHDGGA
+198 TTTTTKHIDGVMHDGGA

-227 IQQQNRQQQQAKVF
+227 IHQQNRQQQQAKVF

-320 NNHNINTG
+320 NNHSINTG

-335 SVATQATQ
+335 SVVTQATQ

-675 SVRVTPDDALA
+675 GVRVTPDDALA

-733 RTQKVTK
+733 RTQTVTK

-819 ETVAPLVLNKKDTSA
+819 ETVAPLVLNKKDTSV

-878 IRSCE
+878 IRACE

-941 VCGGRGQLTMH
+941 VCGGRGPLTMH

-973 ERSPETKKRGRPPK
+973 ERSPEPKKRERSPEPKKRERPPK

-1033 FCERHQRKSRAKK
+1033 FCERHQKRSRAKK

-1076 PHSRSC
+1076 PSSRSC
-1082 GYCGMKYE
+1082 GYCGMMYE

-1105 DEVMVCIKPIEGA
+1105 DEVMVCTKPIEGA

-1228 TRRQQRINYNTL
+1228 TRRQQRISYNTL
-1240 HSSGPKVSL
+1240 HSSDPKVSL

>member
-1 MLRDDDDDD
+1 MS
-10 TFFCGGVGVLCVTR
+10 CN
-24 DYRREL
+24 
-30 FSFEKKKRETKAHS
+30 
-44 FRDSIEFD
+44 SIEFD
-52 ALFESSEGKRS
+52 ALFESEEEGKRS
-63 YIKKSVCCWCCISLS
+63 YKEKRLLVLRESL
-78 FSRKRERE
+78 FLEKERE

-107 ERKKETRGRARRVKK
+107 RGRSRRVKK

-152 TTTTKASASGGAP
+152 TTTTKASGSGGAP

-262 VAATAA
+262 VAATAS

-297 SPNGVTAAVQSRPP
+297 SPNGVKAAVQSRPP

-375 QQKKKEKAQSPIVE
+375 QQQKKEKAQSPIVE

-733 RTQKVTK
+733 RTQTVTK

-819 ETVAPLVLNKKDTSA
+819 ETVAPLVLNKKDTSV

-878 IRSCE
+878 IRACE
-883 KKTRNANRKIRNIVS
+883 KKTRNANTNIRNIVS

-973 ERSPETKKRGRPPK
+973 ERSPEPKKRERSPEPKKLGRPPK
-987 VPRANEVIP
+987 APRANEVIP

-1033 FCERHQRKSRAKK
+1033 YCERHQKRSRAKK

-1076 PHSRSC
+1076 PSSRSC

-1090 ESKDLMEHL
+1090 ERKDLMEHL

-1105 DEVMVCIKPIEGA
+1105 DEVMVCTKPIEGV

-1170 TKQVSELMFT
+1170 TKQVSKLMFT

-1192 PYMSHVKRCQ
+1192 PYMSHVNRCQ

-1284 VAAAAAATEANS
+1284 VAAAAAAAATEANS

>member
-1 MLRDDDDDD
+1 
-10 TFFCGGVGVLCVTR
+10 
-24 DYRREL
+24 
-30 FSFEKKKRETKAHS
+30 
-44 FRDSIEFD
+44 
-52 ALFESSEGKRS
+52 
-63 YIKKSVCCWCCISLS
+63 
-78 FSRKRERE
+78 
-86 RERKKEK
+86 
-93 GKREGFLRSTKKET
+93 
-107 ERKKETRGRARRVKK
+107 
-122 RESDRA
+122 

-184 ASDGKETMIKTATT
+184 ASDGKETMIKTATTTT

-335 SVATQATQ
+335 SVVTQATQ

-733 RTQKVTK
+733 RTQTVTK

-819 ETVAPLVLNKKDTSA
+819 ETVAPLVLNKKDTSV

-878 IRSCE
+878 IRACE

-941 VCGGRGQLTMH
+941 VCGGRGPLTMH

-968 ASQKR
+968 ASKKR
-973 ERSPETKKRGRPPK
+973 GRSPEPKKRGRPPK

-1033 FCERHQRKSRAKK
+1033 FCERHQKKSRAKK

-1076 PHSRSC
+1076 PSSRSC
-1082 GYCGMKYE
+1082 GYCGMMYE

-1192 PYMSHVKRCQ
+1192 PYMSHVNRCQ

-1228 TRRQQRINYNTL
+1228 TRRQQRISYNTL

-1322 DQCMLMSQNIKTGW
+1322 DQCMLMSQNIKTGC

>member
-1 MLRDDDDDD
+1 
-10 TFFCGGVGVLCVTR
+10 
-24 DYRREL
+24 
-30 FSFEKKKRETKAHS
+30 
-44 FRDSIEFD
+44 
-52 ALFESSEGKRS
+52 
-63 YIKKSVCCWCCISLS
+63 
-78 FSRKRERE
+78 
-86 RERKKEK
+86 
-93 GKREGFLRSTKKET
+93 
-107 ERKKETRGRARRVKK
+107 
-122 RESDRA
+122 

-227 IQQQNRQQQQAKVF
+227 IHQQNRQQQQAKVF

-320 NNHNINTG
+320 NNHSINTG

-335 SVATQATQ
+335 SVVTQATQ

-375 QQKKKEKAQSPIVE
+375 QQKKEKAQSPIVE

-733 RTQKVTK
+733 RTQTVTK

-819 ETVAPLVLNKKDTSA
+819 ETVAPLVLNKKDTSV

-878 IRSCE
+878 IRACE

-973 ERSPETKKRGRPPK
+973 ERSPEPKKRERSPEPKKRERPPK

-1033 FCERHQRKSRAKK
+1033 YCERHQKRSRAKK

-1076 PHSRSC
+1076 PSSRSC

-1090 ESKDLMEHL
+1090 ERKDLMEHL

-1105 DEVMVCIKPIEGA
+1105 DEVMVCTKPIEGV

-1170 TKQVSELMFT
+1170 TKLVSKLMFT

-1192 PYMSHVKRCQ
+1192 PYMSHVNRCQ

-1228 TRRQQRINYNTL
+1228 TRRQQRISYNTL

-1284 VAAAAAATEANS
+1284 VAAAAATEANS

>member
-1 MLRDDDDDD
+1 
-10 TFFCGGVGVLCVTR
+10 
-24 DYRREL
+24 
-30 FSFEKKKRETKAHS
+30 
-44 FRDSIEFD
+44 
-52 ALFESSEGKRS
+52 
-63 YIKKSVCCWCCISLS
+63 
-78 FSRKRERE
+78 
-86 RERKKEK
+86 
-93 GKREGFLRSTKKET
+93 
-107 ERKKETRGRARRVKK
+107 
-122 RESDRA
+122 
-128 MSYGGNATP
+128 
-137 SAGKSTTEKSSTATT
+137 
-152 TTTTKASASGGAP
+152 
-165 PPPARIPPPKYVT
+165 
-178 PSPPLR
+178 
-184 ASDGKETMIKTATT
+184 MIKTATT

-262 VAATAA
+262 VAATAS

-297 SPNGVTAAVQSRPP
+297 SPNGVKAAVQSRPP

-478 TAVDVKENAAA
+478 TAVDVKENAVA

-675 SVRVTPDDALA
+675 GVRVTPDDALA

-733 RTQKVTK
+733 RTQTVTK

-819 ETVAPLVLNKKDTSA
+819 ETVAPLVLNKKDTSV

-878 IRSCE
+878 IRACE
-883 KKTRNANRKIRNIVS
+883 KKTRNANTNIRNIVS

-973 ERSPETKKRGRPPK
+973 ERSPEPKKRERPPK

-1033 FCERHQRKSRAKK
+1033 FCERHQKRSRAKK

-1076 PHSRSC
+1076 PSSRSC

-1090 ESKDLMEHL
+1090 ERKDLMEHL

-1105 DEVMVCIKPIEGA
+1105 DEVMVCTKPIEGV

-1170 TKQVSELMFT
+1170 TKQVSKLMFT

-1284 VAAAAAATEANS
+1284 VAAAAAAAATEANS

>member
-1 MLRDDDDDD
+1 M
-10 TFFCGGVGVLCVTR
+10 
-24 DYRREL
+24 
-30 FSFEKKKRETKAHS
+30 
-44 FRDSIEFD
+44 
-52 ALFESSEGKRS
+52 
-63 YIKKSVCCWCCISLS
+63 
-78 FSRKRERE
+78 SR
-86 RERKKEK
+86 
-93 GKREGFLRSTKKET
+93 
-107 ERKKETRGRARRVKK
+107 A
-122 RESDRA
+122 
-128 MSYGGNATP
+128 
-137 SAGKSTTEKSSTATT
+137 
-152 TTTTKASASGGAP
+152 
-165 PPPARIPPPKYVT
+165 
-178 PSPPLR
+178 
-184 ASDGKETMIKTATT
+184 
-198 TTKHIDGVMHDGGA
+198 
-212 INAEDFVKQRQKEQQ
+212 
-227 IQQQNRQQQQAKVF
+227 
-241 GSQATQKPAFGKSPT
+241 
-256 PRPPQP
+256 
-262 VAATAA
+262 
-268 STGQKK
+268 
-274 ANVWTRPVASTAAPP
+274 
-289 APGGGART
+289 
-297 SPNGVTAAVQSRPP
+297 
-311 PVSNGNNTS
+311 
-320 NNHNINTG
+320 
-328 STANTKP
+328 
-335 SVATQATQ
+335 
-343 TTQTTVTKRQ
+343 
-353 QQAGGSNVN
+353 
-362 KETTAS
+362 
-368 AAKQQQQ
+368 
-375 QQKKKEKAQSPIVE
+375 
-389 AAKFPK
+389 
-395 HPQPRTGMATTKE
+395 
-408 TPASSVGRSTS
+408 
-419 TTATGTTVI
+419 
-428 PTQSFA
+428 
-434 MRRASPPR
+434 
-442 DAIYTENESLL
+442 
-453 TSPGPSDMQNNTNNA
+453 
-468 KKSSNILTTK
+468 
-478 TAVDVKENAAA
+478 
-489 QLVPAPAVVAKEYR
+489 
-503 GKIACPACAKD
+503 
-514 FDGSPKLRAHV
+514 
-525 VKCRTT
+525 
-531 HVGGTKL
+531 
-538 SLLSDDNINAYVAQK
+538 
-553 HREAL
+553 
-558 QLGKDAAQ
+558 
-566 QRKKD
+566 
-571 AAAAERTTSKAMTE
+571 
-585 ATDDDS
+585 
-591 DSEEPKMFHHSK
+591 
-603 KQQNEKGHI
+603 
-612 KGRVG
+612 
-617 GDNGDEKNNA
+617 
-627 ALSKE
+627 
-632 KSTLQGIEETLLG
+632 
-645 DSESDDRD
+645 
-653 FAMHAADVALRK
+653 
-665 KKLSSKQRDS
+665 
-675 SVRVTPDDALA
+675 
-686 ERLLRDDV
+686 
-694 NFTPAATNLTR
+694 
-705 RDSARGS
+705 
-712 GAKNANKMDDFESDD
+712 
-727 EQRASI
+727 
-733 RTQKVTK
+733 
-740 KSNDKVPEAL
+740 
-750 RCTRTNGVWRCSKE
+750 
-764 KVSGALFCEKHLQK
+764 
-778 IADVNTRKEKSGLRK
+778 
-793 RMIGDKG
+793 
-800 ANEPEKEDLLT
+800 
-811 EDEDDEGK
+811 
-819 ETVAPLVLNKKDTSA
+819 
-834 RGQNPHL
+834 
-841 LVSSDAVKKPVSLAG
+841 
-856 KALDCPHCGKH
+856 
-867 FSKNTPGRSSH
+867 
-878 IRSCE
+878 
-883 KKTRNANRKIRNIVS
+883 
-898 PPRVQN
+898 
-904 AKMDKK
+904 
-910 VESAVVPAP
+910 
-919 LAPPSLPSNATSNA
+919 
-933 FTCVKCGK
+933 
-941 VCGGRGQLTMH
+941 
-952 ERACKAVSS
+952 
-961 TAAPPVV
+961 
-968 ASQKR
+968 
-973 ERSPETKKRGRPPK
+973 
-987 VPRANEVIP
+987 PRANEVIP

-1033 FCERHQRKSRAKK
+1033 FCERHQKKSRAKK

-1076 PHSRSC
+1076 PSSRSC
-1082 GYCGMKYE
+1082 GYCGMMYE

>member
-1 MLRDDDDDD
+1 
-10 TFFCGGVGVLCVTR
+10 
-24 DYRREL
+24 
-30 FSFEKKKRETKAHS
+30 
-44 FRDSIEFD
+44 
-52 ALFESSEGKRS
+52 
-63 YIKKSVCCWCCISLS
+63 
-78 FSRKRERE
+78 
-86 RERKKEK
+86 
-93 GKREGFLRSTKKET
+93 
-107 ERKKETRGRARRVKK
+107 
-122 RESDRA
+122 

-184 ASDGKETMIKTATT
+184 ASDGKETMIKTATTTT

-335 SVATQATQ
+335 SVVTQATQ

-733 RTQKVTK
+733 RTQTVTK

-819 ETVAPLVLNKKDTSA
+819 ETVAPLVLNKKDTSV

-878 IRSCE
+878 IRACE
-883 KKTRNANRKIRNIVS
+883 KKTRNANTNIRNIVS

-973 ERSPETKKRGRPPK
+973 ERSPEPKKRERSPEPKKRERPPK

-996 APKPTIL
+996 AQKPTIL

-1033 FCERHQRKSRAKK
+1033 FCERHQKMSRAPRANEVIPAQKPTILYKNNANKPEWMCVAAGGSWCCNEAKVSGTKFCERHQKRSRAKK

-1076 PHSRSC
+1076 PS
-1082 GYCGMKYE
+1082 
-1090 ESKDLMEHL
+1090 
-1099 KTKHGF
+1099 
-1105 DEVMVCIKPIEGA
+1105 
-1118 TKMPKHVPNDN
+1118 
-1129 QGVPSSSPSP
+1129 
-1139 LPESSPARI
+1139 
-1148 AVKKSA
+1148 SA